1 MPIYH
6 FKRLRMYYDLELP
19 LWSPPTLV
27 GFCMVP
33 WHTSLLEIH
42 AQVKH
47 RSFAQEV
54 DANVFG
60 CFATR
65 SGCRRLMQE
74 IAQRESF
81 LPEATWLV
89 LEIPAALTLPADLS
103 AVDTLKFLRQ
113 QGLRLTK
120 ACGTVQGLALNE
132 VVGSIQNL
140 GVVASHRG
148 HGLGSALLHQ
158 ALLGFKQRGLNRAVL
173 EVTND
178 NVAAV
183 RLYQRLGWRLESVQ
197 YKAVEIL
204 DRS

>member
-1 MPIYH
+1 MPTYH
-6 FKRLRMYYDLELP
+6 FKRLRMYYDLAEP
-19 LWSPPTLV
+19 LWSRRQLAD
-27 GFCMVP
+27 FCLLP
-33 WHTSLLEIH
+33 WHASLLEIH

-65 SGCRRLMQE
+65 AGCRRLMQE

-81 LPEATWLV
+81 VPEATWLA
-89 LEIPAALTLPADLS
+89 LELPPTISLPEGLEAGE
-103 AVDTLKFLRQ
+103 AIKYLKQ

-120 ACGTVQGLALNE
+120 ACGTVQGLALNQQ
-132 VVGSIQNL
+132 VGSIQNL

-148 HGLGSALLHQ
+148 RGLGATLLHE
-158 ALLGFKQRGLNRAVL
+158 ALSGFRQRGLSRAIL

-178 NVAAV
+178 NFAAV
-183 RLYQRLGWRLESVQ
+183 RLYQRLGWKLDSVH
-197 YKAVEIL
+197 YKAVEII
-204 DRS
+204 DRA

>member
-6 FKRLRMYYDLELP
+6 FKRLRMVYDLDGP
-19 LWSPPTLV
+19 LWSSPSLS
-27 GFCMVP
+27 GFYLMP
-33 WHTSLLEIH
+33 WHASLLEIH

-65 SGCRRLMQE
+65 AGCRRLMQE
-74 IAQRESF
+74 IAQRENF
-81 LPEATWLV
+81 LPEATWLA
-89 LEIPAALTLPADLS
+89 LELPPTMTLPVGMA
-103 AVDTLKFLRQ
+103 AAEALKFLRQ

-120 ACGTVQGLALNE
+120 ACGTVQGLVLNQQ
-132 VVGSIQNL
+132 VGSIQNL

-158 ALLGFKQRGLNRAVL
+158 ALLGFRERGLSRAIL

-178 NVAAV
+178 NLAAV
-183 RLYQRLGWRLESVQ
+183 RLYQRLGWQLDSVH
-197 YKAVEIL
+197 YKAVEII
-204 DRS
+204 DRA